1 MTSIFSIDG
10 NIGSGKSTL
19 LNELKSY
26 IETYDGETIIYDNGI
41 SQYSY
46 CINKNDFV
54 YLPEPVEIWETLK
67 DKDGNTIL
75 SKFYGNMKRY
85 SFSFQ
90 MMAYISRLS
99 ALKETIRK
107 NPNKIII
114 TERSVET
121 DKNVFAK
128 MLYDSENIEEIE
140 YQIYLKWFDEF
151 IKSVPVTGYIYVRT
165 SPEKSQE
172 RILKRNR
179 DGEVVSLDYL
189 KNCHNYHEQWMENN
203 KVVLFIEGNYEK
215 DNIEYERSKSNILS
229 WIIMNMSFKK

>member
-1 MTSIFSIDG
+1 MTFIFSIDG

-26 IETYDGETIIYDNGI
+26 IEEYDEENII
-41 SQYSY
+41 
-46 CINKNDFV
+46 KNNFV
-54 YLPEPVEIWETLK
+54 YLPEPVDVWETLK
-67 DKDGNTIL
+67 DNDGNTIL

-99 ALKETIRK
+99 ALKEIIRK

-151 IKSVPVTGYIYVRT
+151 IKSVPINGYIYVRT
-165 SPEKSQE
+165 SPEKSHE

-179 DGEVVSLDYL
+179 DGEVVTLDYL
-189 KNCHNYHEQWMENN
+189 KNCHTYHELWMKNN
-203 KVVLFIEGNYEK
+203 KNILTIEGNHEK
-215 DNIEYERSKSNILS
+215 DNIEYESSKSKIVSWILMNIL
-229 WIIMNMSFKK
+229 IKK